1 MFDFIKKQQ
10 DYSTKSN
17 KYEECTNQFA
27 VINTRLNNIVSL
39 SNIIARNSKEPQKLK
54 NAKVPSFTAPSIE
67 TFFSSFFSSLTLLTA
82 FITIFCASVTLA
94 EEEKKKE
101 VNNQPPPY
109 YCKQFQEVL
118 QRVGKDYMGEVD
130 YQKMTD
136 EAING
141 MLLSLDPYSGYFVDE
156 DLEFFIDQTDGEFGG
171 IGVEIIPDQG
181 AIKVISPIDDLPA
194 YKAGIKAGDYIVGVN
209 GQLVSTLGY
218 NKAVRE
224 MRGEPGTKL
233 NLLVVKEDGNQTT
246 EIDLVREIV
255 KIKPIK
261 SDLELDDYG
270 GIGYIR
276 IVTFNNQ
283 TISELKKTV
292 KDLSKKAQL
301 EKKELKGLILDVR
314 NNPGGLLEQAIA
326 VCEYFLDHGIIVST
340 KGKKDEE
347 NVVIS
352 AGRFVEKAPQVPMVV
367 LINSGSA
374 SASEIVAGALQ
385 DHNRAIII
393 GTTSFGKG
401 LVQTFTQINKRAAVK
416 FTTAK
421 YFTPNGRSINGK
433 GIEPDIFIENA
444 KVEYV
449 EKEKKGSA
457 FNESSIKSYLKK
469 YNNEDK
475 VDSKA
480 GGTPEKIE
488 DHKMSE
494 KYKKDYQYAR
504 AYDLIR
510 GLIIREKKSK

>member
-1 MFDFIKKQQ
+1 MFDFIKKQKN
-10 DYSTKSN
+10 YKPKSCH
-17 KYEECTNQFA
+17 YETPTWQPA
-27 VINTRLNNIVSL
+27 SINTRLIIVPISNVIAIVREESCKLRKKKVQTFVTPYLKMSL
-39 SNIIARNSKEPQKLK
+39 N
-54 NAKVPSFTAPSIE
+54 
-67 TFFSSFFSSLTLLTA
+67 SFFSSLTLLTA
-82 FITIFCASVTLA
+82 FIVLLFSSVTFA

-101 VNNQPPPY
+101 INNQPLPY

-141 MLLSLDPYSGYFVDE
+141 MLLSLDPYSGYFVDD
-156 DLEFFIDQTDGEFGG
+156 DLEFFLDQIDGEFGG

-194 YKAGIKAGDYIVGVN
+194 YKAGIRAGDYIVGVN

-246 EIDLVREIV
+246 EIDLIREIV

-283 TISELKKTV
+283 TISELKKAI

-301 EKKELKGLILDVR
+301 EKKDLKGLILDVR
-314 NNPGGLLEQAIA
+314 NNPGGLLDQAVG

-352 AGRFVEKAPQVPMVV
+352 AGRFVEKAPQIPMVV

-444 KVEYV
+444 KVEYA
-449 EKEKKGSA
+449 EREKKGSA
-457 FNESSIKSYLKK
+457 FNESSIKSYPKK
-469 YNNEDK
+469 YNNEGK
-475 VDSKA
+475 PDSKPA
-480 GGTPEKIE
+480 GTPEKIE
-488 DHKMSE
+488 DHKISE

>member
-1 MFDFIKKQQ
+1 MFDFIEKQRN
-10 DYSTKSN
+10 YSPKS
-17 KYEECTNQFA
+17 CHWGTLTRQSA
-27 VINTRLNNIVSL
+27 SINTQLIIALL
-39 SNIIARNSKEPQKLK
+39 SNVLATISKEPCKLRK
-54 NAKVPSFTAPSIE
+54 RKGQP
-67 TFFSSFFSSLTLLTA
+67 FFKFHLEMFLNSFFCSLTLLTVL
-82 FITIFCASVTLA
+82 ITIFGASVTFA

-101 VNNQPPPY
+101 INNQPPPY

-141 MLLSLDPYSGYFVDE
+141 MLLSLDPYSGYFVDD
-156 DLEFFIDQTDGEFGG
+156 DLEFFLDQTDGEFGG

-283 TISELKKTV
+283 TISELKKAV

-301 EKKELKGLILDVR
+301 EKKEIKGLILDVR
-314 NNPGGLLEQAIA
+314 NNPGGLLDQAIA

-385 DHNRAIII
+385 DHSRAIII

-444 KVEYV
+444 KVEYT
-449 EKEKKGSA
+449 EKEKKDSA

-475 VDSKA
+475 LDSKA
-480 GGTPEKIE
+480 VATPEKIE
-488 DHKMSE
+488 NHKMSE

-510 GLIIREKKSK
+510 GLIIREKKK

>member
-1 MFDFIKKQQ
+1 MFDFIKKQKN
-10 DYSTKSN
+10 YKPKSCH
-17 KYEECTNQFA
+17 YETPTWQPA
-27 VINTRLNNIVSL
+27 SINTRLIIVPISNVIAIVREESCKLRKKKVQPFVTPYLKMSL
-39 SNIIARNSKEPQKLK
+39 N
-54 NAKVPSFTAPSIE
+54 
-67 TFFSSFFSSLTLLTA
+67 SFFSSLTLLTA
-82 FITIFCASVTLA
+82 FIVLFFSSVTFA

-101 VNNQPPPY
+101 INNQPLPY

-141 MLLSLDPYSGYFVDE
+141 MLLSLDPYSGYFVDD
-156 DLEFFIDQTDGEFGG
+156 DLEFFLDQTDGEFGG

-194 YKAGIKAGDYIVGVN
+194 YKAGIRAGDYIVGVN

-246 EIDLVREIV
+246 EIDLIREIV

-283 TISELKKTV
+283 TISELKKAI

-301 EKKELKGLILDVR
+301 EKKDLKGLILDVR
-314 NNPGGLLEQAIA
+314 NNPGGLLDQAVA

-352 AGRFVEKAPQVPMVV
+352 AGRFVEKAPQIPMVV

-385 DHNRAIII
+385 DHNRATII

-469 YNNEDK
+469 KRYHGRPDAYHWLSTLSA
-475 VDSKA
+475 VD
-480 GGTPEKIE
+480 
-488 DHKMSE
+488 
-494 KYKKDYQYAR
+494 
-504 AYDLIR
+504 
-510 GLIIREKKSK
+510 

>member
-1 MFDFIKKQQ
+1 MFNFIKKQKNC
-10 DYSTKSN
+10 KS
-17 KYEECTNQFA
+17 KSYHYEISIWHSASINAQLTIV
-27 VINTRLNNIVSL
+27 VIRNVIAIVMEQLRQKKLQSFITLDSKPLLN
-39 SNIIARNSKEPQKLK
+39 
-54 NAKVPSFTAPSIE
+54 SFCC
-67 TFFSSFFSSLTLLTA
+67 SFTLLTSCILLL
-82 FITIFCASVTLA
+82 FSSITFA

-101 VNNQPPPY
+101 INNQSPLY
-109 YCKQFQEVL
+109 YSKQFQDVL
-118 QRVGKDYMGEVD
+118 QRVSKDYMGEVD

-141 MLLSLDPYSGYFVDE
+141 MLLSLDPYSGYFVDD
-156 DLEFFIDQTDGEFGG
+156 DLEFFLDQTDGEFGG

-218 NKAVRE
+218 NKAVCE
-224 MRGEPGTKL
+224 MRGEPRTKL
-233 NLLVVKEDGNQTT
+233 NLLVVKEDGSQTT
-246 EIDLVREIV
+246 EIDLIREVV

-261 SDLELDDYG
+261 FDLELDSYG

-283 TISELKKTV
+283 TISELKKAI
-292 KDLSKKAQL
+292 KELSKKAQL

-314 NNPGGLLEQAIA
+314 NNPGGLLDQAVA

-340 KGKKDEE
+340 KGKKDKE

-352 AGRFVEKAPQVPMVV
+352 SGRFVEKAPQIPIVL

-393 GTTSFGKG
+393 GTNSFGKG

-421 YFTPNGRSINGK
+421 YFTPHGRSINGK

-444 KVEYV
+444 KVEYA
-449 EKEKKGSA
+449 EREKKGSA

-475 VDSKA
+475 PDDKS
-480 GGTPEKIE
+480 GGILEKFA

-494 KYKKDYQYAR
+494 KYQKDYQYAR

-510 GLIIREKKSK
+510 GLIIREKTNK

>member
-1 MFDFIKKQQ
+1 MSNFIKSIRLRIIVKILIVFGNL
-10 DYSTKSN
+10 SFCSA
-17 KYEECTNQFA
+17 FA
-27 VINTRLNNIVSL
+27 LE
-39 SNIIARNSKEPQKLK
+39 A
-54 NAKVPSFTAPSIE
+54 
-67 TFFSSFFSSLTLLTA
+67 
-82 FITIFCASVTLA
+82 
-94 EEEKKKE
+94 KKE
-101 VNNQPPPY
+101 IHNQPPLY
-109 YCKQFQEVL
+109 YCKQFQDVL
-118 QRVGKDYMGEVD
+118 QRVDKDYMGEVD

-136 EAING
+136 EAIDG
-141 MLLSLDPYSGYFVDE
+141 MLHSLDPYSGYFVDE
-156 DLEFFIDQTDGEFGG
+156 DLEFFLDQTDGEFGG

-194 YKAGIKAGDYIVGVN
+194 HKAGIRSGDYIIGVN
-209 GQLVSTLGY
+209 GQLVSNLGY

-233 NLLVVKEDGNQTT
+233 NLLVVKEEGNQTT
-246 EIDLVREIV
+246 EIDLKREIV

-261 SDLELDDYG
+261 YDLELDDYG
-270 GIGYIR
+270 GIGYVR

-283 TISELKKTV
+283 TISELKKAI
-292 KDLSKKAQL
+292 KDLTKKATA

-314 NNPGGLLEQAIA
+314 SNPGGLLDQAVA

-421 YFTPNGRSINGK
+421 YYTPSGRSINGK

-444 KVEYV
+444 KVEYT
-449 EKEKKGSA
+449 EKEKKDSA

-475 VDSKA
+475 VDAKLVDA
-480 GGTPEKIE
+480 AEKI
-488 DHKMSE
+488 DDYKMSE